1 DDLGAA
7 YFIGS
12 VALAII
18 LFDAG
23 YATRLATLRLAAAPA
38 LVLASAGVLLTAVMV
53 GVVAQLLF
61 HFSFLQGLLVGII
74 VAPTDAAAVFFLLN
88 VGSVTLRDLVRS
100 TLEIESGSNDAVA
113 LFLALAVVRLLSA
126 GGSPGWALA
135 GQLAA

>member
-1 DDLGAA
+1 
-7 YFIGS
+7 

-100 TLEIESGSNDAVA
+100 TLEIESGSNDPVA
-113 LFLALAVVRLLSA
+113 IFLALAVVGLLSG

-135 GQLAA
+135 GELAAQIGIGLAGGL